1 MNQTSKDTFH
11 RLSAKLE
18 DLLRKYKKSFPY
30 NHGALL
36 RRYAMFS
43 FAIIV
48 PLVFVSYSSKR
59 DLEPTVDCIAWALL
73 IVLAAYGV
81 IVFMHRKPKG
91 DAEVLPDIRVTQE
104 KLKNY
109 EEYPD
114 VKEYIK
120 RYEDELQAAAAQKNK
135 FIKDSNILFGVLTL
149 LGIVVFLIDMAHT
162 RSVHYE
168 LLSNVRDT
176 GKYYDLLD
184 LESDVP
190 FFTLKPYKTD
200 ISGANAKLESPTV
213 DFYFVETVTRSY
225 LRIPVPKI
233 SGCADGDV
241 FRLIVTDENG
251 KPVNL
256 CPPIDFSATANVKFV
271 DSYVIC
277 DFGGNS
283 FDNAFD
289 IKKTLLY
296 LKEHKDNLRF
306 IVQKLY

>member
-1 MNQTSKDTFH
+1 MKQTYKDTFH
-11 RLSAKLE
+11 RLSADLE

-30 NHGALL
+30 NYGALL

-48 PLVFVSYSSKR
+48 PLVFVSFASKR
-59 DLEPTVDCIAWALL
+59 DLEPTTNCVVLTVL

-91 DAEVLPDIRVTQE
+91 DAEVLPDIRETQE
-104 KLKNY
+104 NLKDY
-109 EEYPD
+109 EKYPD
-114 VKEYIK
+114 VKEYLT
-120 RYEDELQAAAAQKNK
+120 RYEDELQAAATQKNK

-149 LGIVVFLIDMAHT
+149 IGIVVFLIDMAHT

-184 LESDVP
+184 LETDVP

-200 ISGANAKLESPTV
+200 ISDVNAKLESQTV
-213 DFYFVETVTRSY
+213 DVYYVETVTRSY

-233 SGCADGDV
+233 SGSADGDV
-241 FRLIVTDENG
+241 FRLMITDESG

-271 DSYVIC
+271 DSYEIC
-277 DFGGNS
+277 ESEGSS
-283 FDNAFD
+283 FDKSFD